1 MISIFEYL
9 KNHIEPTEETIN
21 EGCFL
26 YCKNN
31 KQFNFRLSSGN
42 HAVERNV
49 ERNIKTG
56 EVVSLMRDVWSRFK
70 KAIED
75 GYILID
81 QKDSNKSG
89 SSVLLHSTEKTKY
102 GYLVAVVFPT
112 KYHKIADYYD
122 IEVVTTYKYKNFD
135 DYKRKSTDGKTMYH
149 PEHGQ
154 LQMWDNEAINYRNK
168 EDVLKV

>member
-1 MISIFEYL
+1 MTKKTLINLVHLYFCILL
-9 KNHIEPTEETIN
+9 K
-21 EGCFL
+21 
-26 YCKNN
+26 
-31 KQFNFRLSSGN
+31 
-42 HAVERNV
+42 
-49 ERNIKTG
+49 
-56 EVVSLMRDVWSRFK
+56 
-70 KAIED
+70 
-75 GYILID
+75 
-81 QKDSNKSG
+81 
-89 SSVLLHSTEKTKY
+89 KTKY

-168 EDVLKV
+168 EDILKV

>member
-1 MISIFEYL
+1 M
-9 KNHIEPTEETIN
+9 KVA
-21 EGCFL
+21 FL

-49 ERNIKTG
+49 ERNIKTV

-81 QKDSNKSG
+81 QKR
-89 SSVLLHSTEKTKY
+89 L
-102 GYLVAVVFPT
+102 
-112 KYHKIADYYD
+112 
-122 IEVVTTYKYKNFD
+122 
-135 DYKRKSTDGKTMYH
+135 
-149 PEHGQ
+149 
-154 LQMWDNEAINYRNK
+154 
-168 EDVLKV
+168 

>member
-1 MISIFEYL
+1 M
-9 KNHIEPTEETIN
+9 
-21 EGCFL
+21 
-26 YCKNN
+26 
-31 KQFNFRLSSGN
+31 
-42 HAVERNV
+42 
-49 ERNIKTG
+49 
-56 EVVSLMRDVWSRFK
+56 
-70 KAIED
+70 
-75 GYILID
+75 
-81 QKDSNKSG
+81 
-89 SSVLLHSTEKTKY
+89 HSTEKTKY

-168 EDVLKV
+168 KDVLKV